1 MDLSRT
7 DIATFIEVVRSGSVS
22 RAALHIGVT
31 QPSVSKAL
39 RRLEDAVGV
48 PLVERGV
55 HGVKLTNEGQLF
67 LETAKRFEAQHFE
80 LVRLASELRARH
92 SGLLRLGIT
101 SPCGDSIAVHAVSA
115 LVRRRPGMRLRMH
128 IGKSDELNA
137 KVEDGELDLAVVPS
151 YQGQTWSCA
160 QVALSDDEARLVVRQ
175 GHPLLQLPSVS
186 LQDLTPYAWVMPS
199 QQSAALHALQKA
211 LQQSG
216 APAPHVALEP
226 DYVSEAV
233 MGIICRTDLLS
244 MVPASVLR
252 GWLGRVVPLSI
263 PELQMQRTQV
273 LLSRPQATW
282 SPLME
287 DLRDLLLS
295 YRPTSRT

>member
-1 MDLSRT
+1 MDLSRS
-7 DIATFIEVVRSGSVS
+7 DIAAFIEVVRSGGFS
-22 RAALHIGVT
+22 RAAINLGVT

-39 RRLEDAVGV
+39 RRLEDSVGV
-48 PLVERGV
+48 SLLERGV
-55 HGVKLTNEGQLF
+55 HGVRLTSEGQLF
-67 LETAKRFEAQHFE
+67 LEAAKRLEAQHLE
-80 LVRLASELRARH
+80 LGRLSSELRARH

-101 SPCGDSIAVHAVSA
+101 SPSSDSIAVLAVSD

-151 YQGQTWSCA
+151 YQGQSLSCS
-160 QVALSDDEARLVVRQ
+160 QIALSQEEMRLVVRA
-175 GHPLLQLPSVS
+175 GHPLAQLASVGLQH
-186 LQDLTPYAWVMPS
+186 LTPFAWVMPS
-199 QQSAALHALQKA
+199 QQSAALQALQRA
-211 LQQSG
+211 LQQNG

-233 MGIICRTDLLS
+233 MGIITRTDLLS

-252 GWLGRVVPLSI
+252 NWLGRVTPLSV
-263 PELQMQRTQV
+263 PELQIHRTQV

-282 SPLME
+282 SALMT

-295 YRPTSRT
+295 YRDPRQE